1 MAYALVLPGEG
12 LLLSSHEPL
21 RAASVHSDLTVL
33 PYSSA
38 NNTENYQDGI
48 KGRNEVFYTQ
58 LVPRCVSLVS

>member
-12 LLLSSHEPL
+12 LFLSSHEPL

-48 KGRNEVFYTQ
+48 KGRNKVFYTQ